1 MKTCTG
7 CGLEKPLTAYDNSA
21 YIRKD
26 GTRTPHAK
34 CRECRAALV
43 TAWRAKRPGYIRDR
57 QIQRTYG
64 ITAAQYDERQ
74 DDQHGLCGIC
84 LGNVPLQL
92 DHDHS
97 DGRLRGML
105 CGPCNRLLGHAAD
118 RADIL
123 RRAADYLD
131 EYAYC
136 KEPAR

>member
-1 MKTCTG
+1 MKTCKG
-7 CGLEKPLTAYDNSA
+7 CGLEKPANAYDDSA

-34 CRECRAALV
+34 CRECRRVAA
-43 TAWRAKRPGYIRDR
+43 TQYRRDNPERARDR
-57 QIQRTYG
+57 QIRSTYG
-64 ITAAQYDERQ
+64 ITAAEYNDRA
-74 DDQHGLCGIC
+74 DSQHGLCGIC
-84 LGNVPLQL
+84 LANVPLQL

-105 CGPCNRLLGHAAD
+105 CGPCNRLLGQAAD

-136 KEPAR
+136 KESV

>member
-1 MKTCTG
+1 MA
-7 CGLEKPLTAYDNSA
+7 KPHDAYDDSA

-34 CRECRAALV
+34 CRECRRALV
-43 TAWRAKRPGYIRDR
+43 ADWKARNPERFRDR
-57 QIQRTYG
+57 QIRRTYG
-64 ITAAQYDERQ
+64 ISAAEYDERQ
-74 DDQHGLCGIC
+74 ELQHGLCGIC
-84 LGNVPLQL
+84 LGKLPLQL

-105 CGPCNRLLGHAAD
+105 CGPCNRLLGQAAD

-136 KEPAR
+136 KEQV